1 MSSKKKMT
9 KEEIDA
15 YWKSLPEEEGTG
27 DAGFL
32 PFDLDEYINLSS
44 LGKKGI
50 SKILRAV
57 GKRTATK
64 ASTSKIDDAIK
75 QARASKALREATLKA
90 KKEKAK
96 ASGMKDPNKW
106 LGTMDRGDPNI
117 KQSGN
122 DPVFMS
128 REYQSRPYGTGM
140 PKKK

>member
-1 MSSKKKMT
+1 MPQRNKL
-9 KEEIDA
+9 KEEDFPEEDV
-15 YWKSLPEEEGTG
+15 PEEEGLG
-27 DAGFL
+27 SAGFL

-44 LGKKGI
+44 IGKKGL
-50 SKILRAV
+50 SKILQAI

-75 QARASKALREATLKA
+75 QARASKALREAALKA
-90 KKEKAK
+90 KREKAK

-117 KQSGN
+117 KQPGN
-122 DPVFMS
+122 DPVFLS
-128 REYQSRPYGTGM
+128 REIQNRPYGSGM